1 MSDYAQN
8 EKDFQEKVFDYLDEL
23 REVGVTN
30 MFGATPYIT
39 SVFGVDNFEA
49 NNLLKNWM
57 KTSPRERNK

>member
-1 MSDYAQN
+1 
-8 EKDFQEKVFDYLDEL
+8 
-23 REVGVTN
+23 

-39 SVFGVDNFEA
+39 SVFGVDKFEA